1 MEETTATAELAPAP
15 GPADEVEHD
24 AHTHPSPAKYVGI
37 AVILALITALEV
49 GVYYLNLPGRL
60 MVAVLVGLAFIKFS
74 MVAAY
79 FMHLKFETKT
89 LTWVA
94 LTPLTIAILLSFVL
108 MPDGFAVAKKTTG
121 GAAPVAAPAKH

>member
-15 GPADEVEHD
+15 GPADEAGHD

-79 FMHLKFETKT
+79 FMHLKFDGRLLRRLFVTGICLAAAVYFIALIT
-89 LTWVA
+89 LG
-94 LTPLTIAILLSFVL
+94 LLF
-108 MPDGFAVAKKTTG
+108 G
-121 GAAPVAAPAKH
+121 